1 MSCGGRVYKGDTI
14 TISVPFNVDDY
25 SNLKITYT
33 TTGNSKIVLTEED
46 VVVEDGFITHTF
58 QGHDLDLL
66 PDGVIYYTIECD
78 VLGVPNVDSTNT
90 NLYLK
95 TPAGYSGRTAEDI
108 YQEGYE
114 AGLED
119 CSGSTDCSS
128 AVTEAYQ
135 SGYTEGYNQGQAD
148 CPECDCSSAITEA
161 YQSGITEG
169 IAQQKSLLGSVTF
182 THNSTF
188 TNNSGW
194 SSVTVNVPK
203 DAVLGACV
211 DTPTL
216 SDLTDTIYRRLFD
229 PEHSIIDGW
238 GEVNLDMKYII
249 SQSKAAQKALMSA
262 ATFTQ
267 NGVYTRENGWSAVTV
282 DIPQCDCS
290 SAITEAYQDG
300 YNEGHSSG
308 YTEGYADGQA
318 ECPECS
324 GSTDCS
330 SAITEAY
337 QSGYTEGWDSGFMS
351 GAGVELV
358 DYVHS
363 TNMGNN
369 VEEYLVTNI
378 IPTKYTKA
386 KFAGQY
392 KQYTT
397 LGVLVG
403 FNDSGDSQ
411 DWRLFV
417 FENGAPITYGT
428 LETMFDV
435 GLTRT
440 EIGAGTYSVNDD
452 LWFEWGYESGSTI
465 MRSPQISRTFT
476 MVDREP
482 AQGDIKINMGI
493 MWVSSVQIWDNGTL
507 VFDGKAAKR
516 NNDYGLWDSVS
527 KTFLTDANLNLV
539 GETK

>member
-1 MSCGGRVYKGDTI
+1 M
-14 TISVPFNVDDY
+14 
-25 SNLKITYT
+25 
-33 TTGNSKIVLTEED
+33 
-46 VVVEDGFITHTF
+46 
-58 QGHDLDLL
+58 
-66 PDGVIYYTIECD
+66 IYYKEEKKKLVIPSGFVMIPIDCDEAIEQAREQ
-78 VLGVPNVDSTNT
+78 G
-90 NLYLK
+90 
-95 TPAGYSGRTAEDI
+95 
-108 YQEGYE
+108 YQEGFADGSSATCDTEEGTYSLTDDFDGE
-114 AGLED
+114 ETVFPSEGKTGFNKIVIVDDGYGDAKYDEGYADGIAD
-119 CSGSTDCSS
+119 CSGSTPCDCSS
-128 AVTEAYQ
+128 AITEAYQ

-148 CPECDCSSAITEA
+148 CPECSGGTCNLQQKVFVVTDPAMENVFPDAGYDGLSQVMLLTSTLWDSAHTNGYNEG
-161 YQSGITEG
+161 YQSGYTAGQADCDCTESYEIG
-169 IAQQKSLLGSVTF
+169 YQDGYADGRESIASGCPMQEKFIRVSTIEESVTPDYGYAGLSEVHISAENF
-182 THNSTF
+182 YNTAYNDGYAAGLEDCSGST
-188 TNNSGW
+188 
-194 SSVTVNVPK
+194 P
-203 DAVLGACV
+203 
-211 DTPTL
+211 
-216 SDLTDTIYRRLFD
+216 
-229 PEHSIIDGW
+229 
-238 GEVNLDMKYII
+238 
-249 SQSKAAQKALMSA
+249 
-262 ATFTQ
+262 
-267 NGVYTRENGWSAVTV
+267 
-282 DIPQCDCS
+282 CDCS
-290 SAITEAYQDG
+290 SAV
-300 YNEGHSSG
+300 
-308 YTEGYADGQA
+308 
-318 ECPECS
+318 
-324 GSTDCS
+324 
-330 SAITEAY
+330 TEAY
-337 QSGYTEGWDSGFMS
+337 QSGYTEGWDDGFMS

-397 LGVLVG
+397 YGVLVG

-417 FENGAPITYGT
+417 FENGAPITYGA

-440 EIGAGTYSVNDD
+440 EMGAGTYSVNDD

-507 VFDGKAAKR
+507 VFNGKAAKR

-539 GETK
+539 GETNLNNN

>member
-1 MSCGGRVYKGDTI
+1 M
-14 TISVPFNVDDY
+14 
-25 SNLKITYT
+25 
-33 TTGNSKIVLTEED
+33 
-46 VVVEDGFITHTF
+46 
-58 QGHDLDLL
+58 
-66 PDGVIYYTIECD
+66 IYYKEEKKKLVIPSGFVMIPIDCDEAIEQAREQ
-78 VLGVPNVDSTNT
+78 G
-90 NLYLK
+90 
-95 TPAGYSGRTAEDI
+95 
-108 YQEGYE
+108 YQEGFADGSSATCDTEEGTYSLTDDFDGE
-114 AGLED
+114 ETVFPSEGKTGFNKIVIVDDGYGDAKYDEGYADGIAD
-119 CSGSTDCSS
+119 CSGSTPCDCSSAVTEAYQSGYTAGQADCPECDCSS

-135 SGYTEGYNQGQAD
+135 SGYTEG
-148 CPECDCSSAITEA
+148 
-161 YQSGITEG
+161 
-169 IAQQKSLLGSVTF
+169 
-182 THNSTF
+182 
-188 TNNSGW
+188 
-194 SSVTVNVPK
+194 
-203 DAVLGACV
+203 
-211 DTPTL
+211 
-216 SDLTDTIYRRLFD
+216 
-229 PEHSIIDGW
+229 
-238 GEVNLDMKYII
+238 
-249 SQSKAAQKALMSA
+249 
-262 ATFTQ
+262 
-267 NGVYTRENGWSAVTV
+267 
-282 DIPQCDCS
+282 
-290 SAITEAYQDG
+290 
-300 YNEGHSSG
+300 
-308 YTEGYADGQA
+308 
-318 ECPECS
+318 
-324 GSTDCS
+324 
-330 SAITEAY
+330 
-337 QSGYTEGWDSGFMS
+337 WDDGFMS

-403 FNDSGDSQ
+403 FSDSGDSQ

-440 EIGAGTYSVNDD
+440 EMGAGTYSVNDD

-507 VFDGKAAKR
+507 VFNGKAAKR

-539 GETK
+539 GETNLNNN